1 METKKYSFWI
11 GLRKMAINL
20 LVVGA
25 PLLMGILPT
34 EWMNM
39 TLSGA
44 ILLVI
49 NYAKVKY
56 PA

>member
-11 GLRKMAINL
+11 GLRKMAVNL
-20 LVVGA
+20 LVVAG
-25 PLLMGILPT
+25 PMLVGVLPQ